1 MYVTPQD
8 VLSWAMGVLF
18 GGMTLVQISPIKVNP
33 WSAIAKWIGRAL
45 NGEVLSKVNA
55 LESEVRQRKSD
66 ADRREAIAC
75 RTRILHFGDEI
86 FHSEKH
92 SKEHFDQILRDITTY
107 ERYCEAH
114 PEFENNTAV
123 LTIERIEVVY
133 KQCLANHNFL

>member
-8 VLSWAMGVLF
+8 VLSWVIGGLF
-18 GGMTLVQISPIKVNP
+18 GGMALIQVSPIKVNP

-55 LESEVRQRKSD
+55 LEADVRQIKAD

-92 SKEHFDQILRDITTY
+92 SKEHFDQILRDITSY
-107 ERYCEAH
+107 ERYCKAH

-123 LTIERIEVVY
+123 LTIERIETVY
-133 KQCLANHNFL
+133 AQCLANHAFL